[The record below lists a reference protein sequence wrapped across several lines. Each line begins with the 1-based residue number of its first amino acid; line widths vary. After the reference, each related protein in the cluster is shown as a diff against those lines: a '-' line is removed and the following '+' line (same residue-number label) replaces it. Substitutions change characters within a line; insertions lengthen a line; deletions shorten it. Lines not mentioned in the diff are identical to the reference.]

1 VVAVSFNQV
10 FSEMLRVLLAKVVD
24 HHEKLK
30 TSLISPDYRSHSIR
44 TLKQVLASLERE
56 DGRGAAEWMRD
67 HLNAIR
73 RELKEIV

>member
-1 VVAVSFNQV
+1 
-10 FSEMLRVLLAKVVD
+10 
-24 HHEKLK
+24 
-30 TSLISPDYRSHSIR
+30 
-44 TLKQVLASLERE
+44 VLASLERE